1 MSNVVIMV
9 WMKHLDAGFGD
20 LLRGTMYLYK
30 LSQQMKFTL
39 IVDTQLHPVSQ
50 FLISH
55 PHEYSNYV
63 VQNKSKIIHAIN
75 PQPSYIVNQLHNH
88 ALSHNPN
95 PILITTNYSDNH
107 QESPSV
113 ECRRFMRSILRP
125 NDEFKTYFN
134 NMCKSFKIP
143 KHYSIMHFRLGD
155 HDVVHKKSN
164 LAHYKQLFDIVN
176 QNIKRIPNLHIIA
189 DSVQFK
195 QYLRRVI
202 HPTLTDRI
210 IATKSVHLSYPNSDI
225 NIKETLFDFM
235 LLTNARIIETHS
247 VYGWISG
254 FVQWVSHIFN
264 VPLINL
270 KPRIKPMNFANLNPM
285 QPMRLIQQMKQPMQP
300 VNQSMNQVR
309 LKQPMQ
315 PVNQSMN
322 QVKLNQ
328 HLKQAMSTFMKM
340 IRPIPNR
347 TSRMAFGKMQ

>member
-20 LLRGTMYLYK
+20 LLRGTIYLHK
-30 LSQQMKFTL
+30 LSQKMKFTL
-39 IVDTQLHPVSQ
+39 IVDIHLHPVSQ
-50 FLISH
+50 FLTTH
-55 PHEYSNYV
+55 THEFSDYV
-63 VQNKSKIIHAIN
+63 VQNKSKILISIN
-75 PQPSYIVNQLHNH
+75 PPADLIVNQLRDHE
-88 ALSHNPN
+88 LSHNPN

-113 ECRRFMRSILRP
+113 ECKQFMRSILLP

-134 NMCKSFKIP
+134 NMCNSFKIP

-155 HDVVHKKSN
+155 P
-164 LAHYKQLFDIVN
+164 DIVN
-176 QNIKRIPNLHIIA
+176 QNIKKIPNLHIIA

-210 IATKSVHLSYPNSDI
+210 IATNSVHLSYPNSEI

-254 FVQWVSHIFN
+254 FVQWASHIFN

-270 KPRIKPMNFANLNPM
+270 KPRIKPMNFSSLNPT
-285 QPMRLIQQMKQPMQP
+285 QPMQSIQHVNHPTQP
-300 VNQSMNQVR
+300 VKQHMKHVKSTQSM
-309 LKQPMQ
+309 
-315 PVNQSMN
+315 S
-322 QVKLNQ
+322 
-328 HLKQAMSTFMKM
+328 SFMKI
-340 IRPIPNR
+340 IRPNSNR
-347 TSRMAFGKMQ
+347 TTQMVFVQ